1 MPLLHAALALL
12 LAYTG
17 FCVVYALVFAVAGK
31 LRPLPPERPTGR
43 LRRVVVLLPAYRE
56 DAVILDSA
64 AAALRQTYPRSHYD
78 VVVIADSLQPGTV
91 KRLRETPGLVVVP
104 VKFDVSTKAKALWAA
119 LDQLPDVY
127 DAAVV
132 LDADNHMALDCLF
145 HLLGPFDRGFR
156 AVQGHRVAKNLNTPV
171 AVLDAVSEEI
181 NNHIYRKGHRAL
193 GLSSALIGS
202 GMAFEYRLLK
212 QILPRVQVVSG
223 FDKEMEMVL
232 LRQRVRV
239 DYVERALIYD
249 EKVQNEAVFEKQR
262 TRWLAAQFRV
272 MHQNLLP
279 GFAALLRGNVD
290 YFDKVLQA
298 LLLPRLLLLGTLTG
312 LSALLVLVGAFTP
325 GLLAAG
331 QLALL
336 LLTFYLSVP
345 ERLRVLLGWKEV
357 RKLPLLFFR
366 FARSLFKIGQAKE
379 KFLHTPHG
387 TDEVRVG

>member
-1 MPLLHAALALL
+1 MTYFYLLAYVL

-17 FCVVYALVFAVAGK
+17 FCVGYALVFALAG
-31 LRPLPPERPTGR
+31 RFRALPPARPTGKV
-43 LRRVVVLLPAYRE
+43 RRVAVLLPAYGE

-64 AAALRQTYPRSHYD
+64 TAALRQTYPRAHYD
-78 VVVIADSLQPGTV
+78 VVVIADSLRPDTLAQ
-91 KRLRETPGLVVVP
+91 LRAMPGLVVVP
-104 VKFDVSTKAKALWAA
+104 VQFEVSTKAKALQAA
-119 LDQLPDVY
+119 LDRLPDVY
-127 DAAVV
+127 DVAVV

-145 HLLGPFDRGFR
+145 LLLGPFDRGWR

-181 NNHIYRKGHRAL
+181 NNHIYRRGHRVL

-202 GMAFEYRLLK
+202 GMAFEYGLLK
-212 QILPRVQVVSG
+212 QVIPQVQVVSG

-232 LRQRVRV
+232 LRQRVKV
-239 DYVERALIYD
+239 EYVERALIYD

-279 GFAALLRGNVD
+279 GFAALLRGNFD

-312 LSALLVLVGAFTP
+312 LSVVLLLFGAFSP
-325 GLLAAG
+325 GLLAFA
-331 QLALL
+331 QLLVL
-336 LLTFYLSVP
+336 LLTFYLAVP
-345 ERLRVLLGWKEV
+345 DRLRVLLGWKEV
-357 RKLPLLFFR
+357 RKLPALFFR
-366 FARSLFKIGQAKE
+366 FARSVFNIGKAKE

>member
-1 MPLLHAALALL
+1 MPLLSAALFVL

-17 FCVVYALVFAVAGK
+17 FCVVYALVFALAGK
-31 LRPLPPERPTGR
+31 LRSLPPERPTGR
-43 LRRVVVLLPAYRE
+43 LRRVAVLLPAYRE

-78 VVVIADSLQPGTV
+78 VVVVADSLRPDT
-91 KRLRETPGLVVVP
+91 LRQLRDTPGLFVIP
-104 VKFDVSTKAKALWAA
+104 VKFDVSTKARALQAA

-127 DAAVV
+127 NVAVV

-156 AVQGHRVAKNLNTPV
+156 AVQGHRVAKNLNTSV

-202 GMAFEYRLLK
+202 GMAFEYGLLRE
-212 QILPRVQVVSG
+212 ILPRVQVVSG

-249 EKVQNEAVFEKQR
+249 EKVQSEAVFEKQR

-279 GFAALLRGNVD
+279 GFAALLRGNLD

-312 LSALLVLVGAFTP
+312 LAFLLLVVGAFAP
-325 GLLAAG
+325 GLLALG

-345 ERLRVLLGWKEV
+345 ERLRVLLGWKEMC
-357 RKLPLLFFR
+357 KLPPLFFR
-366 FARSLFKIGQAKE
+366 FARSVFKIGQAKK